1 MKGEEKDDTAMIGR
15 RTPLTIRWLRFGTS
29 TAGVAGLIPGQ
40 GTIKS
45 CMPLDVPAK
54 KKKKKFIDRLLKT
67 NVVMILGYG
76 SCRLVA

>member
-1 MKGEEKDDTAMIGR
+1 MKGEEKDDTAMISR
-15 RTPLTIRWLRFGTS
+15 RTPLTVRWLRFGTS
-29 TAGVAGLIPGQ
+29 TAGVAGLIPGH

-54 KKKKKFIDRLLKT
+54 KKKFIDRLLKT
-67 NVVMILGYG
+67 NVMILGYA